1 MHDIKIV
8 HAKDG
13 TYDVYFDEQWTL
25 SRSHPDNVFSFLERL
40 QEPVIITFK
49 DEFYV

>member
-1 MHDIKIV
+1 MLNIQIIHT
-8 HAKDG
+8 KDD
-13 TYDVYFDEQWTL
+13 TYDIYSDEEWVL
-25 SRSHPDNVFSFLERL
+25 SRGHPDNVFSFLERL

>member
-1 MHDIKIV
+1 MINIKIV

-13 TYDVYFDEQWTL
+13 TYDVYSNGKWVL

-40 QEPVIITFK
+40 EESVTITFK